1 MKLIKIITND
11 TDMVKPYMDTTMSF
25 DEGIIEIIVGWDLA
39 KENGASILEHK
50 LKENTY
56 WTFSPREKR
65 KLFKQHLK
73 EFLEDSLKNT
83 ASKVKIKNL
92 NPLEFKLEEDY
103 LKYIMEH
110 IRGCDGYLYSDKLYV
125 YCGNT
130 IHHIDVGLLKFM
142 SWNIINKI
150 KTLIKLKENKENLL
164 KIQKQDCLQSEA
176 LYWYGHIITDRGL
189 QGPS

>member
-1 MKLIKIITND
+1 MKLIKITTND

-50 LKENTY
+50 LSDDTY

-73 EFLEDSLKNT
+73 TFLGDYLI
-83 ASKVKIKNL
+83 KVVSNIQIKNL
-92 NPLEFKLEEDY
+92 NPLNFKTEEDY
-103 LKYIMEH
+103 LKNITEH
-110 IRGCDGYLYSDKLYV
+110 VRGCEGYLYSDRLYI

-130 IHHIDVGLLKFM
+130 INHIDINLLEFM

-150 KTLIKLKENKENLL
+150 KEVIKLKEYREIPNLPKNL
-164 KIQKQDCLQSEA
+164 DIKYIPYLSAEKSNISS
-176 LYWYGHIITDRGL
+176 IIH
-189 QGPS
+189 

>member
-1 MKLIKIITND
+1 
-11 TDMVKPYMDTTMSF
+11 MDTTMSF

-73 EFLEDSLKNT
+73 EFLDDFFNKT
-83 ASKVKIKNL
+83 ISKIEIKNL
-92 NPLEFKLEEDY
+92 NPLNFKSEEDY
-103 LKYIMEH
+103 IKYIMQH
-110 IRGCDGYLYSDKLYV
+110 IRGCEGYLYSDKLYV

-142 SWNIINKI
+142 SWNIISKI
-150 KTLIKLKENKENLL
+150 KALIKLKENKEIPDLPKNLDIKYIPYL
-164 KIQKQDCLQSEA
+164 NAEKSNISSNI
-176 LYWYGHIITDRGL
+176 Y
-189 QGPS
+189 

>member
-1 MKLIKIITND
+1 
-11 TDMVKPYMDTTMSF
+11 MDTTMSF

-73 EFLEDSLKNT
+73 EFLDDFFNKT
-83 ASKVKIKNL
+83 ISKIEIKNL
-92 NPLEFKLEEDY
+92 NPLNFKSEEDY
-103 LKYIMEH
+103 IKYIMQH
-110 IRGCDGYLYSDKLYV
+110 IRGCEGYLYSDKLYV

-142 SWNIINKI
+142 SWNIISKI
-150 KTLIKLKENKENLL
+150 KTLIKLKENKEIPDLPKNLDIKYIPYL
-164 KIQKQDCLQSEA
+164 NAEKSNISSNI
-176 LYWYGHIITDRGL
+176 Y
-189 QGPS
+189 

>member
-1 MKLIKIITND
+1 VKLIKIITDD

-73 EFLEDSLKNT
+73 EFLDDFF
-83 ASKVKIKNL
+83 SKTISKIEIKNL
-92 NPLEFKLEEDY
+92 NPLNFKSEEDY
-103 LKYIMEH
+103 IKYIMQH
-110 IRGCDGYLYSDKLYV
+110 IRGCEGYLYSDKLYV

-142 SWNIINKI
+142 SWNIISKI
-150 KTLIKLKENKENLL
+150 KTLIKLKENKEIPDLPKNLDIKYIPYL
-164 KIQKQDCLQSEA
+164 NAEKSNISSNI
-176 LYWYGHIITDRGL
+176 Y
-189 QGPS
+189 

>member
-1 MKLIKIITND
+1 MKLIKITTND
-11 TDMVKPYMDTTMSF
+11 TDMVKPYMDATMSF
-25 DEGIIEIIVGWDLA
+25 DEGIVEIIVGWDLA

-65 KLFKQHLK
+65 KLFKQHLN
-73 EFLEDSLKNT
+73 EFLEDSLNNIT
-83 ASKVKIKNL
+83 SKVEIKNL
-92 NPLEFKLEEDY
+92 SPLEFKLEEDY

-130 IHHIDVGLLKFM
+130 IYHIDISLLKFM
-142 SWNIINKI
+142 SWNIISKI
-150 KTLIKLKENKENLL
+150 KSLIKLKENKEIPNLPKSL
-164 KIQKQDCLQSEA
+164 DIKYIPYLDAEKNNISSDI
-176 LYWYGHIITDRGL
+176 Y
-189 QGPS
+189 